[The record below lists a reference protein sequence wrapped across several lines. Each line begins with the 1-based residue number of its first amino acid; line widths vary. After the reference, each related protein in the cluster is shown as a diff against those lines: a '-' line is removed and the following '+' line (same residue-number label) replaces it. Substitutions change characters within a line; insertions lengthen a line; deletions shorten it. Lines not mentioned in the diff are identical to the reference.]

1 MLSVIMVSGIMMRVM
16 APFAACQKTFLKRF
30 QQFKNM
36 FLAQTMLTA
45 EGKKWGRGPFG
56 QRPQL
61 LHSGCF

>member
-36 FLAQTMLTA
+36 FLAQTKLTKAMLTA
-45 EGKKWGRGPFG
+45 EGKKMG
-56 QRPQL
+56 
-61 LHSGCF
+61 